1 MATSFGAR
9 DIRYPDSQ
17 EKEPEVVQE
26 MVEEKVE
33 EIESGPEE
41 VPVLAPINPCG
52 HK

>member
-9 DIRYPDSQ
+9 DIRFPDGQ
-17 EKEPEVVQE
+17 EEKEPEVQD
-26 MVEEKVE
+26 KVE

-41 VPVLAPINPCG
+41 APVLTPINPCG